1 MRIPQRLDWKITLI
15 LGWSVNFVAINS
27 TQLVGMADI
36 YDRNIENAQEPQE
49 QGMMSCFSTTRIQE
63 AFTKIH
69 LSSHAKIQV
78 AGGNEL
84 ARFPTFATTYWQE
97 W

>member
-1 MRIPQRLDWKITLI
+1 
-15 LGWSVNFVAINS
+15 
-27 TQLVGMADI
+27 
-36 YDRNIENAQEPQE
+36 
-49 QGMMSCFSTTRIQE
+49 MMSCFSTLRIQE
-63 AFTKIH
+63 EFSKIH

-97 W
+97 WQSVIEERGVNCLQLPRQLRRFKFRTNWKLASMVQKRRTPRML